1 MKCMSCIHLSL
12 SFSPCFSLLFLASR
26 TAFAPNKSSYTYS
39 LSMNTVSVTLIS
51 SRTVFEIFINGVFVT
66 ETRERLKERE
76 RREDQEEKR
85 VNSPPGDDDS
95 RGRKRGKKRER
106 DTHNKKR
113 LKHRQKHSVQET
125 QQ

>member
-1 MKCMSCIHLSL
+1 
-12 SFSPCFSLLFLASR
+12 
-26 TAFAPNKSSYTYS
+26 
-39 LSMNTVSVTLIS
+39 MNTVSVTLIS

-95 RGRKRGKKRER
+95 RGRKRGKKRE
-106 DTHNKKR
+106 TQ
-113 LKHRQKHSVQET
+113 QKET
-125 QQ
+125 QT